1 MKARKGDPY
10 GKAAEIKANIVER
23 NGRSSAT
30 TLQGGHEPHTEKVS
44 AQPHFRQTAA
54 VIQSYGTVSHLP
66 PVGLEEPVRLAS
78 LTRLTS
84 EALSLERLPEE
95 FSRASGASMK

>member
-1 MKARKGDPY
+1 MKARKGDPD
-10 GKAAEIKANIVER
+10 GKVAEMKANIVER

-30 TLQGGHEPHTEKVS
+30 TLQGGLTPRRS
-44 AQPHFRQTAA
+44 AHSLIFRQTAA
-54 VIQSYGTVSHLP
+54 VIQSYGTVSHLL
-66 PVGLEEPVRLAS
+66 PVGIEEPVRLAS
-78 LTRLTS
+78 LTRLTL